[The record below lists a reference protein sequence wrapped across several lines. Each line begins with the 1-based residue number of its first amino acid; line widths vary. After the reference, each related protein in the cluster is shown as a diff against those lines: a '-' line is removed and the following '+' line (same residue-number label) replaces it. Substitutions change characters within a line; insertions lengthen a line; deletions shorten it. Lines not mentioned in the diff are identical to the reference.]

1 MALLWA
7 SGGGLQSV
15 TGDVEFSTVTG
26 TVSVQSAV
34 KRVGPFAIRTNPTAA
49 NSFVRYHW
57 AATDVSSVLF
67 LGAYLRVDT
76 APAGNVTIA
85 RIANVNN
92 DPAVQLRLTPSRT
105 LVLLDA
111 AGNPVGSESPA
122 LALNTFYL
130 VEYGVDASTAPGTV
144 TSRLNGTQFASG
156 ANSSQVPWSRWLY
169 GPVASTTC
177 DLYWADLRA
186 HDNTGTVNNSWPGE
200 GVVVTVFPTG
210 AGDANGWN
218 NTSNGAGSTSN
229 WNLVDEAPPDE
240 ATTLV
245 QTGSASAED
254 MYTVGSAGVT
264 AGDTV
269 RGVMVGARFRNNTA
283 DAVAAF
289 KVQVKKTS
297 GGTVSQ
303 STAIVPNA
311 TAWRTNAPNQPRNYP
326 IIAQSDPDGAAWTSS
341 TVTSMQIGVKASA
354 AGTNR
359 LQVTTVWAVVV
370 YTPGTGGGSTV
381 HGTAS
386 ANLGGVTATATGV
399 RTVHGTASASTGLT
413 ASAAGTRTVHGV
425 AAATTGLTASATGE
439 RTVVGQATTT
449 TAVSA
454 AASGTRTVHGAAA
467 TASGFEAT
475 AGGARTVTGDAATAF
490 TADAAASGVRT
501 VDGTAQADLG
511 AVDATASGTRTV
523 LGSAATDI
531 TADTAAAGV
540 RTVQGAAAVDIA
552 FTSDVNVTPVEH
564 GTATADLGGVT
575 ATASGVR
582 TVHGTASAA
591 FSAMAEATGQR
602 TVTGTATA
610 DLGGVAATVQG
621 QRTVHGA
628 ATADTTLEAEAAG
641 QRTVHGDADATIA
654 FTAAATG
661 GTDATG
667 DVTITTGTLTRG
679 WTAGEPARAWTAS
692 RTGRAWTAGA
702 PTT

>member
-26 TVSVQSAV
+26 TVSIQSAV

-57 AATDVSSVLF
+57 AATDVSGVLF
-67 LGAYLRVDT
+67 LGSYLRIDT

-85 RIANVNN
+85 RIANAAN

-111 AGNPVGSESPA
+111 AGNPVGAESAA

-144 TSRLNGTQFASG
+144 TARLNGIQFASG

-210 AGDANGWN
+210 AGDANQWN
-218 NTSNGAGSTSN
+218 NTTNGAGTTSN
-229 WNLVDEAPPDE
+229 WNLVDEAPPDD
-240 ATTLV
+240 ATTFV
-245 QTGSASAED
+245 QTGSATAED
-254 MYTVGSAGVT
+254 MYTVGSTGMS

-283 DAVAAF
+283 DAAAAF

-303 STAIVPNA
+303 SAAIVPNA

-326 IIAQSDPDGAAWTSS
+326 IIRETDPDGSAWTAS
-341 TVTSMQIGVKASA
+341 TVASMQIGVKATA

-359 LQVTTVWAVVV
+359 VQVTTVWAVVV
-370 YTPGTGGGSTV
+370 YTPGTGGSTV
-381 HGTAS
+381 HGTAA
-386 ANLGGVTATATGV
+386 ANLAGFTATATGV
-399 RTVHGTASASTGLT
+399 RTVHGTASASAGLT
-413 ASAAGTRTVHGV
+413 ASATGQRSVHGV
-425 AAATTGLTASATGE
+425 AAATTGLTASATGK
-439 RTVVGQATTT
+439 RTVAGQATTT
-449 TAVSA
+449 TAVTA
-454 AASGTRTVHGAAA
+454 AAAGTRTVHGTAA

-475 AGGARTVTGDAATAF
+475 AAGTRKVTGEASATF

-511 AVDATASGTRTV
+511 AVNAAASGTRTV
-523 LGSAATDI
+523 LGTATTDI
-531 TADTAAAGV
+531 TADTSTAGV
-540 RTVQGAAAVDIA
+540 RTVSGTAAVDIA
-552 FTSDVNVTPVEH
+552 FTADVNVTPVEH
-564 GTATADLGGVT
+564 GTATANLGGVT

-591 FSAMAEATGQR
+591 FSTTAEATGRR

-628 ATADTTLEAEAAG
+628 ATTDTTLEASAAG

-661 GTDATG
+661 GADATG
-667 DVTITTGTLTRG
+667 DVTITTGPLARG
-679 WTAGEPARAWTAS
+679 WTAGEPARAWTAGT
-692 RTGRAWTAGA
+692 TGRPWTAGA